1 MKIYI
6 PSGLL
11 LASLFLVTSCNKDES
26 TANDQV
32 VLSGGNT
39 TIFSQ
44 GPDAYTFPLANLDEK
59 GLQKHL
65 LADGMFGQQ
74 FVTAP
79 ATIFGGLGPLF
90 NQNSCESCHVRNGK
104 SSFPKFDN
112 DASSGLLLRIGTGEI
127 DVNGFPV
134 VLEHFGGQL
143 QTKAIFGVMPEA
155 TITIEEKEELINYLD
170 GNELKLTH
178 HQFMPQNTYKPWPSN
193 AKISPRMAPAVH
205 GLGLLEAIDEKDILS
220 HEDIDDLNK
229 DGISGKANR
238 VWNILSSEYQIGRF
252 GWKAE
257 QPTTLQQTA
266 AAAHDDM
273 GLTNY
278 YFMNETCE
286 GQENCKIG
294 LQPDFDIDEEDIDLM
309 AFYFQTLA
317 VPARRNVSKNVKGE
331 MLFNKIG
338 CSSCHAP
345 SFKTSTSSIAALS
358 FQNIYPYTDL
368 LLHDL
373 GEALSDERPAFL
385 ANGNEWRTPPL
396 WGIGLTQIVNPNARF
411 LHDGRAKTLEEA
423 ILWHG
428 GEGQASKNKFMT
440 LTLAERKELIS
451 FLNSL

>member
-1 MKIYI
+1 MKVSI

-11 LASLFLVTSCNKDES
+11 LAALVLLIACNKDGS
-26 TANDQV
+26 TANEED
-32 VLSGGNT
+32 VLAGGQT

-44 GPDAYTFPLANLDEK
+44 GPDAFTFPLANLDAQ

-112 DASSGLLLRIGTGEI
+112 DASSGLLLRIGTGE
-127 DVNGFPV
+127 VALNGFPV

-170 GNELKLTH
+170 GNQLMLTYH
-178 HQFMPQNTYKPWPSN
+178 HFIPKNTYKTWPSN
-193 AKISPRMAPAVH
+193 AKISPRMAPAVY
-205 GLGLLEAIDEKDILS
+205 GLGLLEAIDEKDIVS
-220 HEDIDDLNK
+220 NEDIYDQNK
-229 DGISGKANR
+229 DGISGKANK
-238 VWNILSSEYQIGRF
+238 VWNILSSGYQIGRF

-257 QPTTLQQTA
+257 QPNALQQTA

-273 GLTNY
+273 GLTNF
-278 YFMNETCE
+278 YFTSETCE

-294 LQPDFDIDEEDIDLM
+294 LQPDFDITEQDLDLM

-317 VPARRNVSKNVKGE
+317 VPARRNASKSSKGE

-338 CSSCHAP
+338 CTSCHIP
-345 SFKTSTSSIAALS
+345 TYKTSASSIAALS
-358 FQNIYPYTDL
+358 YQNIHPYTDL
-368 LLHDL
+368 LLHDM
-373 GEALSDERPAFL
+373 GEALSDDRPTFL
-385 ANGNEWRTPPL
+385 AEGSEWRTPPL

-428 GEGQASKNKFMT
+428 GEGQSSKNKFMN
-440 LTLAERKELIS
+440 LTSSERKELIS
-451 FLNSL
+451 FLSSL